1 MPRPGGGSGGGGP
14 VTQKRWVLVGA
25 AALVAVTATAVVV
38 AMSSANEATPAA
50 QVPPANTVQVEKGK
64 LSAMVSLDGTLTY
77 RARSDGS
84 PYAVIN
90 QALGTFTKLPDDGD
104 KIDCGDVFY
113 RVDDKPVLLLCGTV
127 PAYRDLHGGEAG
139 EDVRQLN
146 QNLHTL
152 GYDAG
157 VGIDPD
163 DNELTSKTQKALE
176 KLQHDKGFD
185 VTGALALD
193 DAVFL
198 PEPVRIAKVT
208 GELGGSAQ
216 PGARLLDATSDTPE
230 VQVDLAPSQQ
240 GEVNKDD
247 RAQIT
252 LPGNT
257 SVTGKVDRLGRVA
270 QAPAGQDGNP
280 GAATI
285 PAYIRLDDPATVR
298 GLDKAPVQVE
308 IMTEGVESALS
319 VPVTAIVGK
328 SGGGFAVEVVRAGG
342 RHELVGVE
350 LGLFDTTAGRVEVK
364 GNLGEGYQ
372 VVVPSL

>member
-1 MPRPGGGSGGGGP
+1 VKR
-14 VTQKRWVLVGA
+14 KRWVLVGA
-25 AALVAVTATAVVV
+25 AVLVAVTATGGAV
-38 AMSSANEATPAA
+38 AMSSGKQATPAA
-50 QVPPANTVQVEKGK
+50 QAQPANAVNVVRGK
-64 LSAMVSLDGTLTY
+64 LSAMVSLGGTLTN
-77 RARSDGS
+77 RAQSDGS

-90 QALGTFTKLPDDGD
+90 QAGGTYTKLPDDGD
-104 KIDCGDVFY
+104 KVDCGDVFY
-113 RVDDKPVLLLCGTV
+113 RVDEHPVLLLCGTV
-127 PAYRDLHGGEAG
+127 PAYRDLHSGDVG

-146 QNLHTL
+146 QNLHAL

-157 VGIDPD
+157 VGIDPNVD
-163 DNELTSKTQKALE
+163 GFTWQTANALE

-198 PEPVRIAKVT
+198 PESVRIAKVT

-216 PGARLLDATSDTPE
+216 PGAQVASATSDTPE
-230 VQVDLAPSQQ
+230 VQVALAPSQQ
-240 GEVNKDD
+240 SAVKKGD

-252 LPGNT
+252 LPGNK
-257 SVTGKVDRLGRVA
+257 SVTGKVERLGRVA
-270 QAPAGQDGNP
+270 QAPTGQDGKP

-285 PAYIRLDDPATVR
+285 PAYISLDDPDKAR
-298 GLDKAPVQVE
+298 DLDKAPVQVE
-308 IMTEGVESALS
+308 IMTEGVASALS

-328 SGGGFAVEVVRAGG
+328 SGGGFAVEVVRAAE
-342 RHELVGVE
+342 RHELVAVE

-364 GNLGEGYQ
+364 GDLREGDQ